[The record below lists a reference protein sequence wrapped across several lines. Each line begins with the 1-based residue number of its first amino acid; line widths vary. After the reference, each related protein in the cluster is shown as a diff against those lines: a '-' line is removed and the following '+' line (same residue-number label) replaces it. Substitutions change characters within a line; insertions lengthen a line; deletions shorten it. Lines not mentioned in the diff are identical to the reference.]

1 MADNDKAKLLAERA
15 SLLRTVEQLDPRDWD
30 TPSLAVGWRVRDVV
44 AHVNFNVTLGLGT
57 AIVGFLKARGD
68 IHRFMATHARKIGE
82 RPIAEHLEA
91 LRRVAVSETVAPTTK
106 PSDGGIDA
114 FVHHHDIALAVG
126 RDVPTDDARLRWLA
140 DGIPKRPASSDVPN
154 GYVTC
159 G

>member
-15 SLLRTVEQLDPRDWD
+15 SLLTTVEQLDPRDWD

-57 AIVGFLKARGD
+57 TIVGMLKARGD
-68 IHRFMATHARKIGE
+68 IHRFIATHARKVGE

-91 LRRVAVSETVAPTTK
+91 LRRVAVSEAVAPTTK
-106 PSDGGIDA
+106 PSEGGSTPSSITTTSPWPWA
-114 FVHHHDIALAVG
+114 GMCRPMTPGSAGL
-126 RDVPTDDARLRWLA
+126 PTASL
-140 DGIPKRPASSDVPN
+140 KRPDSSDVPN
-154 GYVTC
+154 GCVTC